1 MPQFF
6 IPTKEQM
13 SPVARDFSETARY
26 LGYQKVS
33 VPDEQ
38 TEALI
43 RTAAAEL
50 LEVIKPQAV
59 YEQFDLRVEYDEAAG
74 TGMVEFS
81 DVKIPS
87 KDLARNLRDCS
98 QVVIFA
104 STLGPQCDQLIRRT
118 QVKDQVKAAVFQ
130 ATGAM
135 YIEKCVDLLNEK
147 IRQEAEAQRKIV
159 RPRFSPGY
167 GDVSLEVQKDFFR
180 LLPCQRIGLTLMD
193 TLIMSPE
200 KSVTAFIGI
209 AVPEPVE
216 GSL

>member
-6 IPTKEQM
+6 IPSKNQMTPTK
-13 SPVARDFSETARY
+13 RDYSEIARY
-26 LGYQKVS
+26 LGYQKVA

-38 TEALI
+38 VSTLI
-43 RTAAAEL
+43 KAAADEML
-50 LEVIKPQAV
+50 DVIQPQSV
-59 YEQFDLRVEYDEAAG
+59 CEKFDLTVEYDEKKDFGLVA
-74 TGMVEFS
+74 FS
-81 DVKIPS
+81 DVTIKS

-98 QVVIFA
+98 QIVLFA
-104 STLGPQCDQLIRRT
+104 ATLGPQCDQLIRRA

-147 IRQEAEAQRKIV
+147 IKQDAEAQGKTT

-167 GDVSLEVQKDFFR
+167 GDLSLDVQKSFFR

-193 TLIMSPE
+193 TLVMSPE
-200 KSVTAFIGI
+200 KSVTAFVG
-209 AVPEPVE
+209 VM
-216 GSL
+216 G

>member
-6 IPTKEQM
+6 MPSKNQM
-13 SPVARDFSETARY
+13 TPLARDYSEIARY
-26 LGYQKVS
+26 LGYQKIT

-38 TEALI
+38 VSALI
-43 RTAAAEL
+43 KAAADEM
-50 LEVIKPQAV
+50 LEIIQPQSV
-59 YEQFDLRVEYDEAAG
+59 YEDFDLSVEYDEQKDFG
-74 TGMVEFS
+74 SVIFS
-81 DVKIPS
+81 DVKIES

-98 QVVIFA
+98 QVVLFA
-104 STLGPQCDQLIRRT
+104 ATLGAQCDQLIRRA

-147 IRQEAEAQRKIV
+147 IKEEAAALGKST

-167 GDVSLEVQKDFFR
+167 GDLSLQVQKSFFR

-200 KSVTAFIGI
+200 KSVTAFVGVIG
-209 AVPEPVE
+209 
-216 GSL
+216 

>member
-6 IPTKEQM
+6 IPSKNQM
-13 SPVARDFSETARY
+13 TPTERDYSEIARY
-26 LGYQKVS
+26 LGYQKVA

-38 TEALI
+38 VSTLI
-43 RTAAAEL
+43 KAAADEML
-50 LEVIKPQAV
+50 DVIQPQSV
-59 YEQFDLRVEYDEAAG
+59 CEKFDITVEYDEKKDFGLVA
-74 TGMVEFS
+74 FS
-81 DVKIPS
+81 DVTIKS

-98 QVVIFA
+98 QIVLFA
-104 STLGPQCDQLIRRT
+104 ATLGPQCDQLIRRA

-147 IRQEAEAQRKIV
+147 IKQDAEEQGKTT

-167 GDVSLEVQKDFFR
+167 GDLSLDVQKSFFR

-193 TLIMSPE
+193 TLVMSPE
-200 KSVTAFIGI
+200 KSVTAFVG
-209 AVPEPVE
+209 VM
-216 GSL
+216 G

>member
-6 IPTKEQM
+6 IPSKDQM
-13 SPVARDFSETARY
+13 SPVARDYSETARY

-43 RTAAAEL
+43 KSAAAEL

-59 YEQFDLRVEYDEAAG
+59 YEQFDLSVEYDEEAG
-74 TGMVEFS
+74 TGMVSFS
-81 DVKIPS
+81 DVSILS
-87 KDLARNLRDCS
+87 KDLARNLRECNK
-98 QVVIFA
+98 VVIFA
-104 STLGPQCDQLIRRT
+104 STLGAQCDQQIRRA
-118 QVKDQVKAAVFQ
+118 QIKDPVKAAVLQ

-147 IRQEAEAQRKIV
+147 IRIEFEEQGHKV

-209 AVPEPVE
+209 AVPEALK

>member
-6 IPTKEQM
+6 IPSKNQM
-13 SPVARDFSETARY
+13 TPTERDYSEIARY
-26 LGYQKVS
+26 LGYQKVA

-38 TEALI
+38 VSTLI
-43 RTAAAEL
+43 KAAADEM
-50 LEVIKPQAV
+50 LEVIQPQSV
-59 YEQFDLRVEYDEAAG
+59 CENFDLTVEYDEKKDFGLVA
-74 TGMVEFS
+74 FS
-81 DVKIPS
+81 DVTIKS

-98 QVVIFA
+98 QIVLFA
-104 STLGPQCDQLIRRT
+104 ATLGPQCDQLIRRA

-147 IRQEAEAQRKIV
+147 IKQDAESQGKTT

-167 GDVSLEVQKDFFR
+167 GDVSLDVQKSFFR

-193 TLIMSPE
+193 TLVMSPE
-200 KSVTAFIGI
+200 KSVTAFVG
-209 AVPEPVE
+209 VM
-216 GSL
+216 G

>member
-6 IPTKEQM
+6 IPSKEQM
-13 SPVARDFSETARY
+13 SPVANDYSEIARY
-26 LGYQKVS
+26 LGYQKIV

-38 TEALI
+38 ISALI
-43 RTAAAEL
+43 KSSADEM
-50 LEVIKPQAV
+50 LEVIQPQGV
-59 YEQFDLRVEYDEAAG
+59 YEKFDLSVEYDEQKDFG
-74 TGMVEFS
+74 SVIFS
-81 DVKIPS
+81 DVKIES
-87 KDLARNLRDCS
+87 KDLARNLRDCR
-98 QVVIFA
+98 QVVLFA
-104 STLGPQCDQLIRRT
+104 ATLGPQCDQLIRRA

-147 IRQEAEAQRKIV
+147 IKQDAAAQGKTT

-167 GDVSLEVQKDFFR
+167 GDVSLDVQKSFFR

-200 KSVTAFIGI
+200 KSVTAFVG
-209 AVPEPVE
+209 VM
-216 GSL
+216 G

>member
-6 IPTKEQM
+6 LPSKNQM
-13 SPVARDFSETARY
+13 TPLARDYSEIARY
-26 LGYQKVS
+26 LGYQKIT

-38 TEALI
+38 VSALI
-43 RTAAAEL
+43 KAAADEM
-50 LEVIKPQAV
+50 LEIIQPQSV
-59 YEQFDLRVEYDEAAG
+59 YEDFDLSVEYDEEKRLG
-74 TGMVEFS
+74 SVVFS
-81 DVKIPS
+81 DVKIES
-87 KDLARNLRDCS
+87 KDLARNLRECS
-98 QVVIFA
+98 KVVLFA
-104 STLGPQCDQLIRRT
+104 ATLGAQCDQLIRRA

-147 IRQEAEAQRKIV
+147 IKEEAAALGKST

-167 GDVSLEVQKDFFR
+167 GDLSLEVQKSFFR

-200 KSVTAFIGI
+200 KSVTAFVGL
-209 AVPEPVE
+209 V
-216 GSL
+216 

>member
-6 IPTKEQM
+6 LPSKNQM
-13 SPVARDFSETARY
+13 TPLTRDYSEIARY
-26 LGYQKVS
+26 LGYQKIT

-38 TEALI
+38 VSALI
-43 RTAAAEL
+43 KAAADEM
-50 LEVIKPQAV
+50 LEIIQPQSV
-59 YEQFDLRVEYDEAAG
+59 YEDFDLSVEYDEGKRLGSVA
-74 TGMVEFS
+74 FS
-81 DVKIPS
+81 DVKIES
-87 KDLARNLRDCS
+87 KDLARNLRECS
-98 QVVIFA
+98 KVVLFA
-104 STLGPQCDQLIRRT
+104 ATLGAQCDQLIRRA

-147 IRQEAEAQRKIV
+147 IKEEAAALGKST

-167 GDVSLEVQKDFFR
+167 GDLSLEVQKSFFR

-200 KSVTAFIGI
+200 KSVTAFVGL
-209 AVPEPVE
+209 V
-216 GSL
+216 

>member
-6 IPTKEQM
+6 IPSKNQM
-13 SPVARDFSETARY
+13 TPTERDYSEIARY
-26 LGYQKVS
+26 LGYQKVA

-38 TEALI
+38 VSTLI
-43 RTAAAEL
+43 KAAADEML
-50 LEVIKPQAV
+50 DVIQPQRV
-59 YEQFDLRVEYDEAAG
+59 CEKFDLTVEYDEKKDFGLVA
-74 TGMVEFS
+74 FS
-81 DVKIPS
+81 DVTIKS

-98 QVVIFA
+98 QIVLFA
-104 STLGPQCDQLIRRT
+104 ATLGPQCDQLIRRA

-147 IRQEAEAQRKIV
+147 IKQDAEAQGKTT
-159 RPRFSPGY
+159 RPRSSPGY
-167 GDVSLEVQKDFFR
+167 GDLSLEVQKSFFR

-200 KSVTAFIGI
+200 KSVTAFVG
-209 AVPEPVE
+209 VM
-216 GSL
+216 G

>member
-6 IPTKEQM
+6 IPSKEQM

-33 VPDEQ
+33 VPEEQ
-38 TEALI
+38 TETLI
-43 RTAAAEL
+43 KNAASEL

-59 YEQFDLRVEYDEAAG
+59 YEQFDLSVEYDEEAG
-74 TGMVEFS
+74 TGEVTFA
-81 DVKIPS
+81 DVCIPS
-87 KDLARNLRDCS
+87 KDLARNLRECNK
-98 QVVIFA
+98 VVIFA
-104 STLGPQCDQLIRRT
+104 STLGAQCDQEIRRA
-118 QVKDQVKAAVFQ
+118 QIKDPVKAAVLQ

-147 IRQEAEAQRKIV
+147 IRIEFEEQGYKV

-167 GDVSLEVQKDFFR
+167 GDVSLEVQKNFFR

-209 AVPEPVE
+209 KA
-216 GSL
+216 